1 MGSLPIMRAGLRNLA
16 FINNERMRILKIM
29 LAPDLGCFET
39 AYGQVEPS
47 TGQSSRFTEWNR
59 LSESIQSIA
68 VRKDVDLALFPGDF
82 FTTTRPLAAQVLAVT
97 DLFETLEEMGVRVVG
112 FRGNH
117 DDLGATQPSPCSLLS
132 KIGKALGY
140 ESWAVD
146 GSDVVKMPS
155 VNIAVLPYF
164 KVPEANGNPKTI
176 AAAVIEIARLLKEK
190 CDPAVP
196 CILSGHWSIEGAV
209 ASSLQVLGISEPV
222 LPIGE
227 LLSLGYDAYLFGHIH
242 RPQILHTKPFVGY
255 AGALQRRDFGEEKD
269 PRGCYIVEMETGNI
283 EWVDLPAQEFLTL
296 EYPDIEALR
305 NVFSDAAQASGKI
318 VRVKYRA
325 GEGEIGAIDHGEIIK
340 ALEEAGA
347 TNVTGVLP
355 EIIRS
360 SRVRAEIGESTEPID
375 ALNKWLDTKNLGER
389 LRLAVVAEAEVLLE
403 EIQTIEVGGA
413 AA

>member
-1 MGSLPIMRAGLRNLA
+1 
-16 FINNERMRILKIM
+16 MRILKIM
-29 LAPDLGCFET
+29 LAPDPHCFET

-47 TGQSSRFTEWNR
+47 TGQSSRFTEWCC

-68 VRKDVDLALFPGDF
+68 VRKDVDLAIFPGDF
-82 FTTTRPLAAQVLAVT
+82 FINARPLAAQVLAVT
-97 DLFETLEEMGVRVVG
+97 DLFKNLEEIGVRVVG
-112 FRGNH
+112 YQGNH
-117 DDLGATQPSPCSLLS
+117 DDLGSIQTGPCSLVAE
-132 KIGKALGY
+132 IGNALGY
-140 ESWAVD
+140 ENWAVD

-176 AAAVIEIARLLKEK
+176 AAAVIEIARSLKEK

-209 ASSLQVLGISEPV
+209 ASSLQVMGVNEPV

-255 AGALQRRDFGEEKD
+255 AGALQRRDFGEERD
-269 PRGCYIVEMETGNI
+269 PRGCYIIDMETGDV

-296 EYPDIEALR
+296 EYPNIETLR
-305 NVFSDAAQASGKI
+305 NVFSDADQASGKI
-318 VRVKYRA
+318 VRVKYRTN
-325 GEGEIGAIDHGEIIK
+325 EGNVGAIDHGEIIK

-360 SRVRAEIGESTEPID
+360 NRVRAEIGESTEPID
-375 ALNKWLDTKNLGER
+375 ALNKWLDTKDLGER
-389 LRLAVVAEAEVLLE
+389 LRLAVEAEAGLLLE
-403 EIQTIEVGGA
+403 GIQTIEVGGA
-413 AA
+413 AI